1 MQAGTF
7 RSDASPAGAAKPRS
21 LRASR
26 AALPPRGTP
35 EGIGERPRSTR
46 AQGHGKVHLVGAGPG
61 DPDLLTVKAL
71 RLITGAEVVVYDHL
85 VGEAVVALIPP
96 AARRLYAGKEAGN
109 HALAQHEINRL
120 LVELAREGHDVVR
133 LKGGDP
139 FIFGR
144 GCEEA
149 AELEAAGISYEVI
162 PGITAAQGCAAAARI
177 PLTHRGLASGVR
189 YVTGHRKANEPL
201 DLDWA
206 SLADPDT
213 TLVVYMGLSNIEEIV
228 GQLAAHGLA
237 TSTPVLAVCQ
247 GTTPGERRLCTRL
260 GALAEAARAAAFSGP
275 VLFIIGRVAGLALQ
289 RSLERSGHDDATT
302 AEAVSVVA

>member
-1 MQAGTF
+1 M
-7 RSDASPAGAAKPRS
+7 SV
-21 LRASR
+21 
-26 AALPPRGTP
+26 
-35 EGIGERPRSTR
+35 
-46 AQGHGKVHLVGAGPG
+46 GKVYLVGSGPG
-61 DPDLLTVKAL
+61 DPELLTLKAI
-71 RLITGAEVVVYDHL
+71 RAIDAADVVVYDRL
-85 VGEAVVALIPP
+85 VSERILQTIGDGITMIDV
-96 AARRLYAGKEAGN
+96 GKQAN
-109 HALAQHEINRL
+109 FHPVPQAEINEILVRL
-120 LVELAREGHDVVR
+120 GRAGRTVVR

-149 AELEAAGISYEVI
+149 AELEAAGIPYEVI

-228 GQLAAHGLA
+228 GQLVAHGLPM
-237 TSTPVLAVCQ
+237 STPVLAVCQ
-247 GTTPGERRLCTRL
+247 GTMPEERRICTRL
-260 GALAEAARAAAFSGP
+260 VTLPEAAREAAFSGP
-275 VLFIIGRVAGLALQ
+275 VLFIIGRVAGLAL
-289 RSLERSGHDDATT
+289 ERSGHDDAII
-302 AEAVSVVA
+302 AEAVSIVA